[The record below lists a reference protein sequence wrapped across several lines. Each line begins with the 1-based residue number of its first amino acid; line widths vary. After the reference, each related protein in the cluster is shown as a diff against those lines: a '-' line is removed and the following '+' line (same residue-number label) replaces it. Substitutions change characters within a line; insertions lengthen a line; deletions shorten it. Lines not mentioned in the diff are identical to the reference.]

1 MKKILAMLLVV
12 VFVAGLFSVTALAGP
27 FGTATACKH
36 EKTHTEQDTVQPT
49 CTEAGYIRDMKVCN
63 ECGEVVTSKDY
74 PLGEATGH
82 AWEDGICTVCGE
94 ESPFGTAPKC
104 EHEKTHTKQEIVE
117 ATCTEDGYIRDMKV
131 CDECGEVVTSKD
143 YPLEAEGHAW
153 EDGVCVVCGEESP
166 FSTAPKC
173 EHEKTHT
180 KQLIVEPTCT
190 EAGYIRDM
198 KVCDECGEVVTSKDY
213 PLGEA
218 EGHAWEDGVCVVCGE
233 ESPFSTAPKCEH
245 EKTHTKQLI
254 VDPTC
259 TEDGYIR
266 DMKVCDECGEVVTS
280 KDYPVEAKGHKWEDG
295 VCAVC
300 GEKSPFSTAPDNS
313 KPETDDSK
321 PSAPETSKPSSSED
335 KPTHGDITVKPADS
349 DAGKD
354 MPNTGD
360 NSHVIITVM
369 CGLALVSAVTIVF
382 FCKKRNNF

>member
-180 KQLIVEPTCT
+180 KQLIV
-190 EAGYIRDM
+190 
-198 KVCDECGEVVTSKDY
+198 
-213 PLGEA
+213 
-218 EGHAWEDGVCVVCGE
+218 
-233 ESPFSTAPKCEH
+233 
-245 EKTHTKQLI
+245 
-254 VDPTC
+254 DPTC